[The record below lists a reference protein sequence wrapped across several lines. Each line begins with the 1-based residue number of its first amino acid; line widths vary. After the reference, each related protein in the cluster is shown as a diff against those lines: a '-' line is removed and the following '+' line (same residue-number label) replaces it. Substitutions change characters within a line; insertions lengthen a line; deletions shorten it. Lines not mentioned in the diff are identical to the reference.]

1 MLTKKS
7 SVEYWFS
14 CAKMLMHTLKDL
26 FEYYQCTVHTFL
38 KSNTNHL
45 KNSPL
50 KWHIFILM
58 RMIYGN
64 IPYWCK
70 NCIILFSR
78 HHEQKI
84 KAGLGAV
91 PQNGDLRRIFQPVTT
106 HSKWLLQGNLPKKF
120 FLFKQAVFNHWL
132 SYFQSVDRSIEQLM
146 NSNRLYNFEHKAFML
161 LFWFIRLH
169 INIQIYNVTNLLLH
183 VFLYSDQKTA

>member
-14 CAKMLMHTLKDL
+14 CEKMLMHTLIDL

-64 IPYWCK
+64 ILMQK
-70 NCIILFSR
+70 LLLFYFPDIMNRKSR
-78 HHEQKI
+78 LAWELYLKMETS
-84 KAGLGAV
+84 GES
-91 PQNGDLRRIFQPVTT
+91 F
-106 HSKWLLQGNLPKKF
+106 SLLQLIANDCYKVICQKKN

-146 NSNRLYNFEHKAFML
+146 NSNRLYNFEHKAFIL

>member
-14 CAKMLMHTLKDL
+14 CEKMLMHTLIDL

-64 IPYWCK
+64 ILMQK
-70 NCIILFSR
+70 LLLFYFPDIMNRKSR
-78 HHEQKI
+78 LAWELYLKMETS
-84 KAGLGAV
+84 GES
-91 PQNGDLRRIFQPVTT
+91 F
-106 HSKWLLQGNLPKKF
+106 SLLQLIANDCYKVICQKKIF
-120 FLFKQAVFNHWL
+120 FCLNW
-132 SYFQSVDRSIEQLM
+132 
-146 NSNRLYNFEHKAFML
+146 
-161 LFWFIRLH
+161 
-169 INIQIYNVTNLLLH
+169 
-183 VFLYSDQKTA
+183 LYSTTDCHTFSLLIEALNSWWTLTDCITLNIRHSFYCFDS

>member
-14 CAKMLMHTLKDL
+14 CAKMLMHTLIDL

-106 HSKWLLQGNLPKKF
+106 HSKWLLQGILPKKF
-120 FLFKQAVFNHWL
+120 FFCL
-132 SYFQSVDRSIEQLM
+132 
-146 NSNRLYNFEHKAFML
+146 NRLYSTTDCHTFSL
-161 LFWFIRLH
+161 LIEALNSWWTLTDCITLNIRH
-169 INIQIYNVTNLLLH
+169 SFYC
-183 VFLYSDQKTA
+183 FDS